1 MEEYE
6 ISETTRRQA
15 YDYAHGFNGLAH
27 DGARAMRL
35 YRRAVAMGN
44 RRAMGELAYF
54 YLNGIFVD
62 QDVTEAV
69 RLYEEAVKTEVCD
82 SWLYALAA
90 CYEKGDGVPRSLA
103 RSLSLYRRAAELGS
117 ARARKALW
125 RLGEAVPERAS
136 AG

>member
-6 ISETTRRQA
+6 ISETTRQQA

-27 DGARAMRL
+27 DGDRAMKL
-35 YRRAVAMGN
+35 YRRAAELGN

-62 QDVTEAV
+62 QDISEAV
-69 RLYEEAVKTEVCD
+69 RLYEEAVKTELCD

-90 CYEKGDGVPRSLA
+90 CYEKGEGVPRSLL

-117 ARARKALW
+117 GRARKALL
-125 RLGEAVPERAS
+125 RLGETVPELAS